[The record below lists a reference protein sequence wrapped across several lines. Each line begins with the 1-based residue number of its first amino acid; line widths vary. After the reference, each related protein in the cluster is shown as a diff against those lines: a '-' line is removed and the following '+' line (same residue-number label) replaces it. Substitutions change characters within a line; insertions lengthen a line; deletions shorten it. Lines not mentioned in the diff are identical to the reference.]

1 MSASLTDTPWYDA
14 WTIAF
19 SSPCEQRHSSRA
31 VPDVARLLHR
41 GQPPSLQVPRGVPLY
56 PVEITRL
63 SFTMIAATFRFM
75 QFDREATTFAMF
87 MKYSS
92 QLGLCTFLNNCTSSW
107 SIFG

>member
-1 MSASLTDTPWYDA
+1 M
-14 WTIAF
+14 AF

-41 GQPPSLQVPRGVPLY
+41 GHPPSLQFRVPRGVPLY
-56 PVEITRL
+56 PVDTTRL
-63 SFTMIAATFRFM
+63 SRTMIAATFRFI

-92 QLGLCTFLNNCTSSW
+92 QLGRWISFSSLGSNS
-107 SIFG
+107 SIWTYSFSSGPSLISG